1 MILDNA
7 ANIQRGMEK
16 NWRKHIEDYL
26 SNRNESYLHGNK
38 WLATFLY
45 ELFFSQ
51 SNVYKL
57 VKSQNIAKL
66 AHVETTT

>member
-1 MILDNA
+1 MVTNDWQHFYMN
-7 ANIQRGMEK
+7 
-16 NWRKHIEDYL
+16 
-26 SNRNESYLHGNK
+26 S
-38 WLATFLY
+38 
-45 ELFFSQ
+45 FFSQ